1 MIISPP
7 PYPLIRHNCTL
18 MLPLQN
24 PPLSPAY
31 FSQAKYQKGSEGD
44 TGVVKSFGG
53 QRDVMVTRQAGIGG
67 QGQ

>member
-1 MIISPP
+1 MIIS

-18 MLPLQN
+18 VLPLQK
-24 PPLSPAY
+24 PPLSPAQ

-44 TGVVKSFGG
+44 TGVLKSFGG
-53 QRDVMVTRQAGIGG
+53 QRDVMVGRQAGIGG